1 MVENIIPVSQSQFRP
16 SSTGGA
22 PISSAGSTTQGT
34 SCLCPVMLGI
44 PAQQAQPPPELMA
57 KVGEE
62 LKTLH
67 PFCSILWQRL
77 FELETFG
84 RRFPPFAVSVCG
96 WTQHHHLLPL

>member
-1 MVENIIPVSQSQFRP
+1 MP
-16 SSTGGA
+16 
-22 PISSAGSTTQGT
+22 
-34 SCLCPVMLGI
+34 GI
-44 PAQQAQPPPELMA
+44 PAQQAQPSPELMA
-57 KVGEE
+57 KIGEE

-96 WTQHHHLLPL
+96 WTQHHHAEPLSCNKDNWLVTAVSIQDCPHF